1 MSNTLI
7 IIIGIVCIVAFIF
20 LSKAFIYN
28 KWANRCI
35 NLLLFISLFFLPD
48 SIACICFALLVVRLG
63 IWLFGPAQDMQDDYR
78 YTRYRNARNRYEEKM
93 HKQRM
98 DLLYERKKRNTE
110 ERRKQ
115 REKEQR
121 EQTQKIDIMFSDNYK
136 KMMSDYSKK
145 ITDIETLTKD
155 DMYYLMSAYKKAILS
170 KDNTMINKLQ
180 NINSKDDITNEIKKY
195 FKEKGV

>member
-78 YTRYRNARNRYEEKM
+78 YTRYRNARNRYEEKI

-170 KDNTMINKLQ
+170 KDNSMINKLQ

>member
-170 KDNTMINKLQ
+170 KDNSMINKLQ

>member
-1 MSNTLI
+1 MSDTLI

-20 LSKAFIYN
+20 LARAFIYN

-170 KDNTMINKLQ
+170 KDNSMINKLQ